1 MFQNAMASAITHL
14 NGHYLNLTSQA
25 VYHNN
30 TPKKISLKKLL
41 IILLFVPLMSFGQ
54 NKKNDTIHNNQN
66 TNLNFKSVI
75 IPSVLIG
82 YGIIG
87 VDNDALKRFNYE
99 IQEKLKRKTD
109 NNIKID
115 NVSQFVPSFSVYGL
129 NALGIKGKNN
139 FKDRTIILGT
149 ASLIM
154 GSTVNVMKKSTA
166 IERPDGSNKLSFPS
180 GSTAISF
187 MGAEFLYQEYKDVS
201 IWYGVSGY
209 LVATG
214 TGFLRMHN
222 NKHWFTDVVTGA
234 GIGIL
239 STKIAYWIHP
249 VVKRTLFKD
258 KEEVSGI
265 VTPFYTGKEYGLG
278 LSMSF

>member
-1 MFQNAMASAITHL
+1 M
-14 NGHYLNLTSQA
+14 
-25 VYHNN
+25 
-30 TPKKISLKKLL
+30 KKLL
-41 IILLFVPLMSFGQ
+41 IILLFIPLISFGQ
-54 NKKNDTIHNNQN
+54 NKKNDTINKTQN
-66 TNLNFKSVI
+66 MKLNYKSVI

-87 VDNDALKRFNYE
+87 IDNDALKLFNHE
-99 IQEKLKRKTD
+99 IQEELNKHID
-109 NNIKID
+109 NKFKID
-115 NVSQFVPSFSVYGL
+115 DVSQFVPSLSVYAL
-129 NALGIKGKNN
+129 NAFGIKGKNN

-154 GSTVNVMKKSTA
+154 GSTVTGMKKLTS
-166 IERPDGSNKLSFPS
+166 IERPDGSNKFSFPS
-180 GSTAISF
+180 GSTAIAF
-187 MGAEFLYQEYKDVS
+187 MGAEFLYQEYKEVS
-201 IWYGVSGY
+201 IWYGISGY

-214 TGFLRMHN
+214 TGFLRLHN

-249 VVKRTLFKD
+249 VVKKTLFKD
-258 KEEVSGI
+258 KKEINGLVI
-265 VTPFYTGKEYGLG
+265 PFYNGKEYGLG